1 MHTSIQ
7 DIFVGKTTDMEVIVI
22 SKQDLDSFKDEIIQ
36 ELSKYYGRADIGAEN
51 TWLRTRDV
59 CRILNLSTSTIQN
72 LRNKNLIPFTKL
84 EGSILYKSADIES
97 FLESK

>member
-1 MHTSIQ
+1 MTY
-7 DIFVGKTTDMEVIVI
+7 FYWKTTDMEVIVI

-36 ELSKYYGRADIGAEN
+36 ELSKYCGRADQGEES

-59 CRILNLSTSTIQN
+59 CRILNLSTSTLQN
-72 LRNKNLIPFTKL
+72 LRNNNKIPFTRL
-84 EGSILYKSADIES
+84 EGSILYKRADIES